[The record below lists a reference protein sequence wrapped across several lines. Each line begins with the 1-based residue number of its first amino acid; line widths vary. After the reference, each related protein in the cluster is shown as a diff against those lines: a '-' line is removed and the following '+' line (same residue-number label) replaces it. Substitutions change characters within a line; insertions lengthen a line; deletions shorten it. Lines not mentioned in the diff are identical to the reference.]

1 VFPSIVSP
9 TAAMVTEALF
19 VAALGLALGLALAW
33 PAPMLLAPGL
43 AGLATLAE
51 DDAPGNVPV
60 SLAE

>member
-1 VFPSIVSP
+1 
-9 TAAMVTEALF
+9 MVTEALF

-60 SLAE
+60 PLAE